1 LEAQQTE
8 ICFLFPN
15 LTLTTNIRESS
26 LKQPVSGEFG
36 GLLRKLPFGAT
47 RKKGK
52 QNKRKSQPA
61 KTAAAIAAAVF
72 FGKPTNNIKFVDNEY
87 KIEKR

>member
-1 LEAQQTE
+1 V
-8 ICFLFPN
+8 
-15 LTLTTNIRESS
+15 
-26 LKQPVSGEFG
+26 QPE
-36 GLLRKLPFGAT
+36 
-47 RKKGK
+47 
-52 QNKRKSQPA
+52 KRKTNQTRQTQPA